1 MRKVFGII
9 LIVVGLVAI
18 IAYLFLITHRREAQ
32 IIKQKRAY
40 QYRVLTSLDAASLQ
54 PKEVMDVDGVIEF
67 TDADDEEFISVT
79 VDSIVFYRGPIIG
92 QTTIDKDQTK
102 TNIYLFVSQTSALPQ
117 KILLRLFEVYDL
129 TDSDVIPC
137 QFIVVMHESA
147 TGERAIVQI
156 FEDIEQIG

>member
-18 IAYLFLITHRREAQ
+18 IAYLFLIAHRREAQ
-32 IIKQKRAY
+32 IIKQKRVY
-40 QYRVLTSLDAASLQ
+40 QYRVVTPMDAASLQ
-54 PKEVMDVDGVIEF
+54 PKEVMAIDGVIEF
-67 TDADDEEFISVT
+67 TEADDKEFISVI
-79 VDSIVFYRGPIIG
+79 VDSMVFYHGPIID

-102 TNIYLFVSQTSALPQ
+102 TNIYLFVSQTSVLPQ
-117 KILLRLFEVYDL
+117 EILLRLFEVYDL

-137 QFIVVMHESA
+137 QFIVVMHDPA
-147 TGERAIVQI
+147 TGERTLVQL